1 MMEVGGLFLYFEAVR
16 TDLTEMLRAGPI
28 VCLRF
33 FWSVEARAAPIKF
46 ADQNYI

>member
-28 VCLRF
+28 VYLPCS
-33 FWSVEARAAPIKF
+33 WNVEVPVGLIK
-46 ADQNYI
+46 